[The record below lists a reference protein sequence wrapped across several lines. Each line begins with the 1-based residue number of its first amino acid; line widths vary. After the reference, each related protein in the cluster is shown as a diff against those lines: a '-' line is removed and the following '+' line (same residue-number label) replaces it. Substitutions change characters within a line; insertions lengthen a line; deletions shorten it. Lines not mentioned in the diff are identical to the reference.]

1 MGTRKKFTAE
11 EIQVLS
17 ANPYTLT
24 ITENRISF
32 TVKAKQII
40 LEQYEAGKSIRQIF
54 KDLDYDPDIL
64 GNGRLKSI
72 AKNIKAEAESGI
84 GLHEGY
90 NRQSR
95 QKKMSAAEIEKLG
108 TDELSVIKLKNEVIY
123 LRAEVEFLKK
133 ISQQVI
139 SEKRGK

>member
-40 LEQYEAGKSIRQIF
+40 LEQYEAGKVSARFSRTWIMIWIF
-54 KDLDYDPDIL
+54 L
-64 GNGRLKSI
+64 
-72 AKNIKAEAESGI
+72 ET
-84 GLHEGY
+84 
-90 NRQSR
+90 
-95 QKKMSAAEIEKLG
+95 AA
-108 TDELSVIKLKNEVIY
+108 
-123 LRAEVEFLKK
+123 
-133 ISQQVI
+133 
-139 SEKRGK
+139 